1 MSKSINSN
9 FLIFVNKLIFINL
22 RGAYTVACLGVT
34 DGDWN
39 TLALDALEGLNLDIA
54 KRAFVRTKNLKYL
67 ELIHNIDERKRRG
80 ENDPQVFLGDVFAYQ
95 SKFSEAAKM
104 YKKAG
109 QEQRAMNMYTDLRM
123 FDQAKEFLATGDQA
137 DRKNLI
143 SKQADWA
150 RNINEPKAAAE
161 MYISAGEYSKAIDII
176 GDHGWADMYIYD
188 CIQIR
193 TISK

>member
-1 MSKSINSN
+1 M
-9 FLIFVNKLIFINL
+9 
-22 RGAYTVACLGVT
+22 GVT

-67 ELIHNIDERKRRG
+67 ELIHNIEERKRRG
-80 ENDPQVFLGDVFAYQ
+80 ENDPQVFLGDVLAYQ
-95 SKFSEAAKM
+95 SKFGEAAKM

-176 GDHGWADMYIYD
+176 GDHGWADMYVTEY
-188 CIQIR
+188 
-193 TISK
+193 K